1 MGPKGRTDK
10 RLLTI
15 VSERREGC
23 RTLLHLP
30 DTFERVLMSAEL
42 KGGAVMWKQAL
53 TDVYL

>member
-23 RTLLHLP
+23 RTLHHLP